1 MRTLKA
7 LHETPGMVDA
17 LASAFATI
25 ETRAYVIAD
34 AYTHAPI
41 TPYAPI
47 MGRVGIRADIQRNLP
62 GLTALPVADVTP
74 QRRREFADTLERLAR
89 IELQAWERACAMEDA
104 WRTQGCASGVAT
116 ARKRANRAAEE
127 SDSASDRAHAVR
139 KFAH

>member
-1 MRTLKA
+1 MRTLNA

-17 LASAFATI
+17 LAREFTDI

-47 MGRVGIRADIQRNLP
+47 MGYVGIRADIERAMP
-62 GLTALPVADVTP
+62 GLTALPVADVAP

-89 IELQAWERACAMEDA
+89 IEADASDRAWDIGEQWRA
-104 WRTQGCASGVAT
+104 QGNTAGVLT
-116 ARKRANRAAEE
+116 ARKRANRAADE
-127 SDSASDRAHAVR
+127 SDRCSDRAHAVR
-139 KFAH
+139 KFAR